1 MEPTTV
7 EQTTTTTVAPELLM
21 SFDELMDSTYK
32 YVNLDVQLM
41 FCSLKNDDNLA
52 TYFESEC

>member
-21 SFDELMDSTYK
+21 SFDELMDSTYE
-32 YVNLDVQLM
+32 YVKLDIQSMLCEHKNNANLE
-41 FCSLKNDDNLA
+41 